1 MAKQKAVYAPGE
13 LAQVRSRLG
22 NIDLNE
28 AKRMTKILGGEVGYE
43 RTREQEA
50 VRHKPQHVR
59 HETVDVNI
67 GNKPLRRVETEGPE
81 EVRREARKKKV
92 RKDDP
97 ADDPQIPVKSNY
109 WDRIK
114 IDKYCGQMEF
124 EIKSSAQVLVSMLSI
139 LNEPPDYV
147 SPVFVNKRMNDY
159 YKRIELLVTSVRSL
173 LPRNNLKRNEHVKKA
188 SPFAF
193 SVLDTI
199 RYWNIDQISNTLS
212 RIQAHPRSAKTAD
225 FAEILRNIYKPL
237 YILEQL
243 DPETHIK
250 GSFKLLYKV
259 LYLENPTE
267 AKGKYQDLIRNA
279 LVSYGIIRRDIRFQ
293 LYPLLLKLVSHC
305 WLPYDVFFQ
314 ERKNRLK
321 HFLQVNERDRISPQ
335 AGNSS
340 AGGEVPETGEE
351 AVETAEAPK
360 TAETM
365 EAAEAP
371 EEHAEEIQG
380 VFDEGAMDEP
390 LTEEERVKKQI
401 RESEGR
407 ALERGLSS
415 LEVLFPKAGWERIS
429 LYPDFYPYFFD
440 VFHFKKGVELIAPTD
455 PLQQVY
461 VLVRIIEELFFGL
474 RYAVFGVIMGPDGS
488 PERIDEPINRIINNW
503 QKLTETGFDKE
514 YLPRL
519 GEYCRLLENTAESR
533 TSNFAKRLLNELHW
547 IKRLYFLPYY
557 RFESIMPPPFQKS
570 SVEAMYPE
578 VRSLRRYL
586 TAVAAGIEQGNK
598 RGGAENRSPCDGID
612 NPWDSYVFQVPN
624 PLSRR
629 LDALLPPKK
638 RNNASLIFFTL
649 AVTVTLDH
657 LLNNE
662 NSWAYGERTGF
673 LFRSEN
679 GEGIRPLFGVDTK
692 IDADMLFKQAVKK
705 RQAAAAREEEER
717 RSAEINV

>member
-13 LAQVRSRLG
+13 LDKVRNRLG
-22 NIDLNE
+22 NIDQNE
-28 AKRMTKILGGEVGYE
+28 AKRMTRILGGEVGYE

-50 VRHKPQHVR
+50 VKHKPQHVR

-67 GNKPLRRVETEGPE
+67 GNKPLRRVETAGFDGPE
-81 EVRREARKKKV
+81 TARRETRKKKV

-97 ADDPQIPVKSNY
+97 SDNPQVPVKSSY
-109 WDRIK
+109 WDRVK

-159 YKRIELLVTSVRSL
+159 YKRVELLVASVRSL
-173 LPRNNLKRNEHVKKA
+173 LPRNNLKRNERFKKA

-193 SVLDTI
+193 SILDTI

-250 GSFKLLYKV
+250 GSFKLLYKI

-321 HFLQVNERDRISPQ
+321 HFLQVNERDRINPQ
-335 AGNSS
+335 AGNAS
-340 AGGEVPETGEE
+340 AGEQVPDPAGET
-351 AVETAEAPK
+351 AETAEA
-360 TAETM
+360 T
-365 EAAEAP
+365 EAAEEP
-371 EEHAEEIQG
+371 SETQE
-380 VFDEGAMDEP
+380 VFDESVMDEP
-390 LTEEERVKKQI
+390 MTEEERVKKQI
-401 RESEGR
+401 RESEGK

-429 LYPDFYPYFFD
+429 LYPDLYPYFFD

-533 TSNFAKRLLNELHW
+533 TSSFAKRLLNELCW

-557 RFESIMPPPFQKS
+557 RFESIMPPPFQKN
-570 SVEAMYPE
+570 SVEALYPE

-598 RGGAENRSPCDGID
+598 RGGAGNRSPCDGID

-629 LDALLPPKK
+629 LDALLSPKK

-662 NSWAYGERTGF
+662 TSWAYGERMGF

-692 IDADMLFKQAVKK
+692 IDTETLFKQVLKK
-705 RQAAAAREEEER
+705 RQAAADREEEER
-717 RSAEINV
+717 RAAEINV